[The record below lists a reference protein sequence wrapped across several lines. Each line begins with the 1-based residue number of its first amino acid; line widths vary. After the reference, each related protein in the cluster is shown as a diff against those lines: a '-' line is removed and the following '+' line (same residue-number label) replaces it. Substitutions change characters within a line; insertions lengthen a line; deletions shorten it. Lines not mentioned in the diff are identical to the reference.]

1 MIQSYQSDS
10 RGFGLISTMIWILLI
25 VGAASAAFKL
35 GPFYLQFWTVRTVMD
50 DTARDPETATMGRQ
64 AIIQTLEKKLY
75 INEVR
80 SVKNESF
87 SFEKTDTGRI
97 LGVHYEVREHLFAN
111 LDAVLTFD
119 HQTLIP

>member
-1 MIQSYQSDS
+1 MIQSYRSDS
-10 RGFGLISTMIWILLI
+10 RGFSLIGTLFWILLI
-25 VGAASAAFKL
+25 VGAASAGLKL
-35 GPFYLQFWTVRTVMD
+35 GPYYLQFWTVRTIMD
-50 DTARDPETATMGRQ
+50 DTARDPDAATMGRQ

-87 SFEKTDTGRI
+87 SFEKTDNGRI

-119 HQTLIP
+119 HQTLFP

>member
-1 MIQSYQSDS
+1 MIQSYRSDN
-10 RGFGLISTMIWILLI
+10 RGFSLIGTLIWVLLI
-25 VGAASAAFKL
+25 VGAASAGLKL
-35 GPFYLQFWTVRTVMD
+35 GPHYLQFWTVRTVMD
-50 DTARDPETATMGRQ
+50 DTARDPDAATMGRQ

-97 LGVHYEVREHLFAN
+97 LGVHYEIREHLFAN

-119 HQTLIP
+119 HQTLFP